1 VSQANIPEILEQ
13 SRTIAVVGLSP
24 NPDRPS
30 HDVARYLKQQGYRV
44 IPVHPQADEILG
56 EKVYRRLEDI
66 PESIDIVDV
75 FRRAEDTPS
84 VAEAAVRVGARTL
97 WLQLGI
103 ENDVAEAIASAGGLN
118 VVQNRCLKIEH
129 RRLMGESNA

>member
-1 VSQANIPEILEQ
+1 MSQANIPEILEQ